1 MISYLNMYI
10 PGNLIKFVVQLQ
22 KASLKKL
29 VDNLKIR
36 YATMWYEL
44 EAVLLNLKYKFDEVS
59 GDIHV

>member
-1 MISYLNMYI
+1 MYI